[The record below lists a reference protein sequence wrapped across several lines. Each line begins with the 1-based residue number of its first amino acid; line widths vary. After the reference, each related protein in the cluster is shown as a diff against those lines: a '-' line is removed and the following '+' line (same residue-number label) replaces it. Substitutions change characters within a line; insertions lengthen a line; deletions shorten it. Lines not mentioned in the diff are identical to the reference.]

1 MNEQSKPGFGFS
13 QADDAIR
20 DMVASVKPRPRLADV
35 SHSDTTARAD
45 DIARE
50 VGFTSRE
57 PARSVK
63 RRKGPAEPMQQ
74 LAMRIPISVLER
86 FARFADDEKVSY
98 PKALALILEK
108 IGR

>member
-20 DMVASVKPRPRLADV
+20 NMVASVKPRPRLADV

-50 VGFTSRE
+50 VGFTS
-57 PARSVK
+57 
-63 RRKGPAEPMQQ
+63 
-74 LAMRIPISVLER
+74 
-86 FARFADDEKVSY
+86 
-98 PKALALILEK
+98 
-108 IGR
+108 